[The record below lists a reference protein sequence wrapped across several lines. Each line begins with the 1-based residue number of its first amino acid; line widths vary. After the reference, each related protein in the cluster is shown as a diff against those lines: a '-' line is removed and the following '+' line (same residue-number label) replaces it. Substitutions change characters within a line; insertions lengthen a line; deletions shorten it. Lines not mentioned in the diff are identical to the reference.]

1 MSDDMATTIERETA
15 QRSARR
21 SPVSPEQPAD
31 PAKPSGRKRTVFI
44 IVGVVLLGLVAVGAR
59 RWIYSLRHVST
70 DNAQVDGH
78 IVPILPKVGGYVLEV
93 RTDENRPAKAGDTL
107 VVLDDRD
114 YKARL
119 AQAEADLA
127 VALAGVSNR
136 ERVGQAEAQVAQAQA
151 NAEKAHADLERIK
164 PLAEKDIV
172 PKQAL
177 DAAEAAA
184 RAADAALAAAQ
195 AALLGADAR
204 VGAARAAR
212 DQAALNLS
220 YTRITA
226 PAEGV
231 VSKKSVEVG
240 QLVQPGQPLMSLV
253 PLGDVWVTAN
263 LKETQT
269 ADVSPGDPADFT
281 VDAYPGRHFSGH
293 VESLSPA
300 TGAKF
305 SLLPPDNAT
314 GNFTKVVQRI
324 PVRIRLDGK
333 NDAAHPLRPGMS
345 VNVTITTSRIRTGI
359 RCTTF
364 VKFPVALSGGSS
376 ENFAPVAGER
386 LSTCPLK
393 CRPGYASTVKSAGS
407 PGLTSAVCVSFRFA
421 VTHTSP
427 SGTRLMSG

>member
-1 MSDDMATTIERETA
+1 MSDDMATTIERETV
-15 QRSARR
+15 QRPGRT
-21 SPVSPEQPAD
+21 SPVSPDQPTE
-31 PAKPSGRKRTVFI
+31 PAKPGGRKRTVFMI
-44 IVGVVLLGLVAVGAR
+44 MGVVLLGLAAVGVR
-59 RWIYSLRHVST
+59 RWIYGFSHVST

-78 IVPILPKVGGYVLEV
+78 IVPILPKVGGYVMEV
-93 RTDENRPAKAGDTL
+93 RTDENRAVKAGDTL

-114 YKARL
+114 YRARL

-136 ERVGQAEAQVAQAQA
+136 ARVGQ
-151 NAEKAHADLERIK
+151 
-164 PLAEKDIV
+164 
-172 PKQAL
+172 
-177 DAAEAAA
+177 AEAAA

-204 VGAARAAR
+204 VAAARAAR
-212 DQAALNLS
+212 DQAALNFS

-231 VSKKSVEVG
+231 VSKKTVEVG

-345 VNVTITTSRIRTGI
+345 VNVTITT
-359 RCTTF
+359 
-364 VKFPVALSGGSS
+364 K
-376 ENFAPVAGER
+376 
-386 LSTCPLK
+386 
-393 CRPGYASTVKSAGS
+393 
-407 PGLTSAVCVSFRFA
+407 
-421 VTHTSP
+421 
-427 SGTRLMSG
+427 

>member
-1 MSDDMATTIERETA
+1 MSDDMATTMERETA
-15 QRSARR
+15 QRSARP
-21 SPVSPEQPAD
+21 SPVSPDEPAAPAQPG
-31 PAKPSGRKRTVFI
+31 GRRRTVFI
-44 IVGVVLLGLVAVGAR
+44 IMGVVLLGLVAVGAR
-59 RWIYSLRHVST
+59 RWIYSLSHVST

-78 IVPILPKVGGYVLEV
+78 IVPILPKVGGYVLDV

-136 ERVGQAEAQVAQAQA
+136 VRVGQA

-177 DAAEAAA
+177 DAADAAS

-324 PVRIRLDGK
+324 PVRIRLDTPQT
-333 NDAAHPLRPGMS
+333 AAHPLRPGMS
-345 VNVTITTSRIRTGI
+345 VVATI
-359 RCTTF
+359 
-364 VKFPVALSGGSS
+364 K
-376 ENFAPVAGER
+376 
-386 LSTCPLK
+386 
-393 CRPGYASTVKSAGS
+393 
-407 PGLTSAVCVSFRFA
+407 
-421 VTHTSP
+421 TH
-427 SGTRLMSG
+427 

>member
-1 MSDDMATTIERETA
+1 MSDDMATTIERETTPA
-15 QRSARR
+15 ATRPARLA
-21 SPVSPEQPAD
+21 PVANP
-31 PAKPSGRKRTVFI
+31 GGNKRTIFI
-44 IVGVVLLGLVAVGAR
+44 IMGAVLLGLVAVGIR
-59 RWIYSLRHVST
+59 RWIYSLSHVST

-78 IVPILPKVGGYVLEV
+78 IIPILPKVGGYVVEV
-93 RTDENRPAKAGDTL
+93 RTDENRQVKAGDTL

-114 YKARL
+114 YRARL

-136 ERVGQAEAQVAQAQA
+136 ARVGQAEAQVAQMQA

-184 RAADAALAAAQ
+184 RAADAGLAAAQ

-204 VGAARAAR
+204 VAAARAAR

-220 YTRITA
+220 YTRLTA
-226 PAEGV
+226 PSEGV
-231 VSKKSVEVG
+231 VSKKTVELG
-240 QLVQPGQPLMSLV
+240 QLVQPGQPLMSEV
-253 PLGDVWVTAN
+253 PLSDVWVTAN

-269 ADVSPGDPADFT
+269 ADVTPGDPADFT
-281 VDAYPGRHFSGH
+281 VDAYGGRHFSGH

-300 TGAKF
+300 TGARF

-345 VNVTITTSRIRTGI
+345 VNVTITT
-359 RCTTF
+359 
-364 VKFPVALSGGSS
+364 K
-376 ENFAPVAGER
+376 
-386 LSTCPLK
+386 
-393 CRPGYASTVKSAGS
+393 
-407 PGLTSAVCVSFRFA
+407 
-421 VTHTSP
+421 
-427 SGTRLMSG
+427 

>member
-1 MSDDMATTIERETA
+1 
-15 QRSARR
+15 
-21 SPVSPEQPAD
+21 V
-31 PAKPSGRKRTVFI
+31 AKPGGNKRTVFI
-44 IVGVVLLGLVAVGAR
+44 IMGVVLLGLVAIGIR
-59 RWIYSLRHVST
+59 RWIYSLNHVST

-78 IVPILPKVGGYVLEV
+78 IVPILPKVGGYVIEV
-93 RTDENRPAKAGDTL
+93 RTDENRSVKAGDTL

-136 ERVGQAEAQVAQAQA
+136 ARVGQAEAQVAQAQA

-164 PLAEKDIV
+164 PLAEQEIM

-177 DAAEAAA
+177 DAAEAAS

-204 VGAARAAR
+204 VAAARAAR

-231 VSKKSVEVG
+231 VSKKSVELG

-253 PLGDVWVTAN
+253 PLSDVWVTAN

-269 ADVSPGDPADFT
+269 ANVTPGDPADFT
-281 VDAYPGRHFSGH
+281 VDAYGGRHFSGH
-293 VESLSPA
+293 VESLAPA

-324 PVRIRLDGK
+324 PVRIRLDSK
-333 NDAAHPLRPGMS
+333 NDPARPLRPGMS
-345 VNVTITTSRIRTGI
+345 VNVTVTT
-359 RCTTF
+359 
-364 VKFPVALSGGSS
+364 K
-376 ENFAPVAGER
+376 
-386 LSTCPLK
+386 
-393 CRPGYASTVKSAGS
+393 
-407 PGLTSAVCVSFRFA
+407 
-421 VTHTSP
+421 
-427 SGTRLMSG
+427 

>member
-1 MSDDMATTIERETA
+1 MATTIERETA
-15 QRSARR
+15 PASPSARASR
-21 SPVSPEQPAD
+21 PA
-31 PAKPSGRKRTVFI
+31 PAAKPGGSRRTIFFI
-44 IVGVVLLGLVAVGAR
+44 MGVVLLGLMGVGVR
-59 RWIYSLRHVST
+59 RWIYGFNHQST

-93 RTDENRPAKAGDTL
+93 RTDENRSVKAGDTL

-136 ERVGQAEAQVAQAQA
+136 ARVGIAEAQVAQAQA
-151 NAEKAHADLERIK
+151 NAEKARADLERIK
-164 PLAEKDIV
+164 PLAEKEIM
-172 PKQAL
+172 PRQAL

-184 RAADAALAAAQ
+184 RAADAALASAQ

-204 VGAARAAR
+204 VAAARAAR

-231 VSKKSVEVG
+231 VSKKSVELG

-253 PLGDVWVTAN
+253 PLSDVWVTAN
-263 LKETQT
+263 LKETQMAKVT
-269 ADVSPGDPADFT
+269 PGDPVDFT
-281 VDAYPGRHFSGH
+281 VDAYGGRHFSGD
-293 VESLSPA
+293 VESLAPA
-300 TGAKF
+300 TGARF

-333 NDAAHPLRPGMS
+333 NDPARPLRPGMS
-345 VNVTITTSRIRTGI
+345 VAVTITT
-359 RCTTF
+359 
-364 VKFPVALSGGSS
+364 K
-376 ENFAPVAGER
+376 
-386 LSTCPLK
+386 
-393 CRPGYASTVKSAGS
+393 
-407 PGLTSAVCVSFRFA
+407 
-421 VTHTSP
+421 
-427 SGTRLMSG
+427 

>member
-15 QRSARR
+15 QRSARP

-44 IVGVVLLGLVAVGAR
+44 IMGVALLGLVAVGAR
-59 RWIYSLRHVST
+59 RWIYSLSHVST

-78 IVPILPKVGGYVLEV
+78 IVPILPKVGGYVLDV

-151 NAEKAHADLERIK
+151 N
-164 PLAEKDIV
+164 AEKDIV

-231 VSKKSVEVG
+231 VSKKTVEVG

-269 ADVSPGDPADFT
+269 ADLSPGDPADFT

-345 VNVTITTSRIRTGI
+345 VNVTITT
-359 RCTTF
+359 
-364 VKFPVALSGGSS
+364 K
-376 ENFAPVAGER
+376 
-386 LSTCPLK
+386 
-393 CRPGYASTVKSAGS
+393 
-407 PGLTSAVCVSFRFA
+407 
-421 VTHTSP
+421 
-427 SGTRLMSG
+427 